1 MAALSTTQ
9 FPRVCNMSIYCLKGI
24 LTALFAGFP
33 EPGKTTVYDETQT
46 IDLET
51 VSLHGGILI
60 KVLELSIDP
69 YLRGRMRDPSV
80 KSYAAAFALGEPYV
94 SVFLAGLRCFNLVE

>member
-1 MAALSTTQ
+1 M
-9 FPRVCNMSIYCLKGI
+9 
-24 LTALFAGFP
+24 
-33 EPGKTTVYDETQT
+33 YDETQT

-51 VSLHGGILI
+51 VPLHGGILI

-80 KSYAAAFALGEPYV
+80 KSYAPAFALGEPYV
-94 SVFLAGLRCFNLVE
+94 FVLLAGLRRFNFVN